1 MDHKACHNRES
12 HREKKTGIATA
23 TRTLYSQKNAPES
36 SRHQHGV
43 PTDSIADAY
52 APFVSL
58 SPLPVKLIPI
68 ETVCDMLGLKRSAT
82 LGMVA
87 NGIIPRPIKFGTS
100 RRAAARWIE
109 QEIVDFIMKK
119 AAERNIADTSSY
131 RAEVTK

>member
-1 MDHKACHNRES
+1 M
-12 HREKKTGIATA
+12 
-23 TRTLYSQKNAPES
+23 P
-36 SRHQHGV
+36 
-43 PTDSIADAY
+43 
-52 APFVSL
+52 SL
-58 SPLPVKLIPI
+58 SPQKHNSKSAHQVGHEGLLRSTHFLRQISEYVDYRATDCPSNQRSSIKLVPI

-119 AAERNIADTSSY
+119 AAERKVTNASSC
-131 RAEVTK
+131 RMEEAE